1 MKFSPLIVKGA
12 VALVGFAGLSTALP
26 LLNDTTGLD
35 FYELGGGNFTT
46 AESVKFKHCKRW

>member
-1 MKFSPLIVKGA
+1 MRFSTLTVKGA